1 MANDLHL
8 KKEAFARLLTIM
20 DELREK
26 CPWDKKQTFESLRML
41 TLEEAY
47 ELSDAI
53 LKKNQTDIKE
63 EIGDLFLHL
72 VFYSKMGE
80 ENGAFDVY
88 DCLQGICEKLIR
100 RHPHIYSDVKV
111 ENEEEVK
118 RNWEQIKLGE
128 GKKSV
133 LSGVPASLPAL
144 IKAYR
149 IQEKTSQVGFDW
161 ENLAQVWDKVEEEM
175 GEFKEELEKN
185 TSMERKE
192 EEFGDLLFSLVNYA
206 RFQGINPEN
215 ALAKVNLKFT
225 ERFSYLEN
233 KAGEKL
239 TGMSMEE
246 MNILWNEAKRQQK

>member
-1 MANDLHL
+1 MANDLQL
-8 KKEAFARLLTIM
+8 KKEAFVRLLTIM

-41 TLEEAY
+41 TLEETY

-53 LKKNQTDIKE
+53 LHNNQSNIKE

-72 VFYSKMGE
+72 VFYCKLGE
-80 ENGAFDVY
+80 ESGAFDVY
-88 DCLQGICEKLIR
+88 DCLQSICEKLVR
-100 RHPHIYSDVKV
+100 RHPHIYGDVKV
-111 ENEEEVK
+111 ENADEVK
-118 RNWEQIKLGE
+118 RNWEQIKLAE

-133 LSGVPASLPAL
+133 LAGVPDALPTL
-144 IKAYR
+144 IKTYR

-161 ENLAQVWDKVEEEM
+161 ENSAQVWEKVVEEL

-185 TSMERKE
+185 ESPERKE

-215 ALAKVNLKFT
+215 ALAKVNLKFSK
-225 ERFSYLEN
+225 RFAYMEN
-233 KAGEKL
+233 QAGDKL
-239 TGMSMEE
+239 MEMSLEE
-246 MNILWNEAKRQQK
+246 MNMLWNEAKRQ